1 MRRLAWRVNGTH
13 DWPEPLCRQCLL
25 SITRPVA
32 TPQRCLSDADAA
44 GIALGGQMRSLTLK
58 YPENESM
65 REELEHF
72 EFH

>member
-1 MRRLAWRVNGTH
+1 
-13 DWPEPLCRQCLL
+13 
-25 SITRPVA
+25 VA

-44 GIALGGQMRSLTLK
+44 GIALGGQTRSLTLK